1 MRSHA
6 GKPTARANGACCL
19 SPRRLPFS
27 KSCHRDVYR
36 RSFARFQNLREQT
49 YGRRLRGRPEFSRGL
64 AVVSF
69 RPLPQFLPPGERPS
83 TIDVA
88 IEFPPTPV
96 ATAEVVSGFLV
107 KAGSR
112 AATPETRRSRR
123 RRCRLSPCFPKELR
137 RPVACID
144 FHLFKFGTS
153 LREMFLLLLL
163 LFYCTCFPWSGKRR
177 GSANTLLATTQRNY
191 KKKRGRKRNKEKEK
205 KGTLTYTRTESSTP
219 ILANKRARVYDVRV
233 ALWESQTV
241 LQSPYIAEEGLREIL
256 FCYLTNV
263 CSAHLKR
270 VYFGAK
276 RARTIEPQPRCSQ
289 LRSFNVTVIFAWF

>member
-36 RSFARFQNLREQT
+36 RSFARFQNQREQT
-49 YGRRLRGRPEFSRGL
+49 YGRRLRGRPELSRGL
-64 AVVSF
+64 TVVSF

-96 ATAEVVSGFLV
+96 ATAKVVSGFLV

-137 RPVACID
+137 RPAACID

-153 LREMFLLLLL
+153 LREMFFCCCCSTARVSRGAGNDAVLRIR
-163 LFYCTCFPWSGKRR
+163 CWRPRR
-177 GSANTLLATTQRNY
+177 ETLR
-191 KKKRGRKRNKEKEK
+191 K
-205 KGTLTYTRTESSTP
+205 KGQ
-219 ILANKRARVYDVRV
+219 KR
-233 ALWESQTV
+233 
-241 LQSPYIAEEGLREIL
+241 
-256 FCYLTNV
+256 
-263 CSAHLKR
+263 K
-270 VYFGAK
+270 
-276 RARTIEPQPRCSQ
+276 
-289 LRSFNVTVIFAWF
+289 